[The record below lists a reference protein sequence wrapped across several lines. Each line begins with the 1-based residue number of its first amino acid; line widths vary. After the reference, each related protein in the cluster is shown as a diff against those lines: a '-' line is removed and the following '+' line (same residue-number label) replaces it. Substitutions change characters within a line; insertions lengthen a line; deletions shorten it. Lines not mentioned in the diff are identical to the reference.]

1 MVFYETGQT
10 DIWGNKYVRG
20 EDGKYYKTNGKTCW
34 PTSETARKYERA
46 EQKEERSQQ
55 EPAAGGPSFYDQKM
69 EELGAEIGD
78 IAKDS
83 ASMVQKGVKAV
94 IASVIGF
101 AAAKTFINELE
112 KNPDDMGNAVFKSGR
127 TIACGIGIIVD
138 IIALFVFAA
147 IFGAMEG
154 PVVRVIVRV
163 VMILGLYTVL
173 GLIRIARDKPFWINP
188 IAVFRKLRAVKVP
201 KIVYIGIELIVTA
214 SLTKPVLNLIDSF
227 TVEWAQQNQDTIS
240 DSLVIMLGI
249 GMLIC
254 SIIIAA
260 ITGLIV
266 CKLIKALTAK

>member
-1 MVFYETGQT
+1 MEGHETGQT

-20 EDGKYYKTNGKTCW
+20 EDGNYYKTDGKTYW

-46 EQKEERSQQ
+46 EQKEEWSQ
-55 EPAAGGPSFYDQKM
+55 PAACGPSFYEQKL
-69 EELGAEIGD
+69 EELGGEIGD

-83 ASMVQKGVKAV
+83 ASMVLKGVKAV
-94 IASVIGF
+94 VASVIGF
-101 AAAKTFINELE
+101 AAAKTFINELG
-112 KNPDDMGNAVFKSGR
+112 KKPDDMGNAVFKSGR
-127 TIACGIGIIVD
+127 TIACGIGIIAD

-163 VMILGLYTVL
+163 AIILGLYTVL

-227 TVEWAQQNQDTIS
+227 TVEWAQKNQDTIS
-240 DSLVIMLGI
+240 DSLVIILGI
-249 GMLIC
+249 GMLIG
-254 SIIIAA
+254 SIILAA
-260 ITGLIV
+260 IIGLIV